1 MISQGGH
8 KPWSRDSTEVGTAM
22 LLPQG
27 WRWGGSEAS
36 MNGPQHVPL
45 ESWVAQDSPRE
56 DEKEKLELSFLSIF
70 TKKKKLT
77 FISIWIKSK
86 SYTS

>member
-1 MISQGGH
+1 
-8 KPWSRDSTEVGTAM
+8 M

-36 MNGPQHVPL
+36 MNRPQHVPL
-45 ESWVAQDSPRE
+45 GSWVAQDSPRKN
-56 DEKEKLELSFLSIF
+56 EKEKLELSFLSSF
-70 TKKKKLT
+70 TKKKLT

>member
-1 MISQGGH
+1 
-8 KPWSRDSTEVGTAM
+8 
-22 LLPQG
+22 
-27 WRWGGSEAS
+27 
-36 MNGPQHVPL
+36 MNRPQHVPL
-45 ESWVAQDSPRE
+45 GSLVAQDSPRE

-77 FISIWIKSK
+77 FINIWIKSK

>member
-1 MISQGGH
+1 
-8 KPWSRDSTEVGTAM
+8 
-22 LLPQG
+22 
-27 WRWGGSEAS
+27 
-36 MNGPQHVPL
+36 MNRPQHVPL

-56 DEKEKLELSFLSIF
+56 DEKEKLELLFLSIF
-70 TKKKKLT
+70 TKKLT